1 MEIVKEN
8 TFIGYLCIFI
18 WSCWGVLLLWQRIDS
33 VNNTMIL
40 LHDEY
45 AIGMWLPVLV

>member
-8 TFIGYLCIFI
+8 TLSVIYAFLFGLAD
-18 WSCWGVLLLWQRIDS
+18 GVLLLWQRIDS

-45 AIGMWLPVLV
+45 AIGM